1 MEAEMKDSR
10 SNQPDRDDV
19 ASILN
24 GLIETCKDGSNGFR
38 TAADGVEDA
47 SLKRLFTSYS
57 EQRAQFAAELERVV
71 ASLGGNP
78 PDTGHIAGAVHRGW
92 INLKSAITGKDDGA
106 IISECERGEDF
117 AKERYQKALENTLPA
132 DVRAAVERQYMQV
145 KEAHD
150 HVRSLERTYTR
161 K

>member
-1 MEAEMKDSR
+1 MKDHDTK
-10 SNQPDRDDV
+10 QPDRDDV
-19 ASILN
+19 VSTLN
-24 GLIETCKDGSNGFR
+24 SLVETCKDGANGFR

-47 SLKRLFTSYS
+47 SLKRLFSSYA
-57 EQRAQFAAELERVV
+57 EQRSQFAAELERLVTG
-71 ASLGGNP
+71 LGGDP
-78 PDTGHIAGAVHRGW
+78 ADTGHVAGAVHRGW
-92 INLKSAITGKDDGA
+92 INLKAAITGKDDGA

-117 AKERYQKALENTLPA
+117 AKERYQSALETTLPA

-150 HVRSLERTYTR
+150 HVRSLERSYSR

>member
-1 MEAEMKDSR
+1 MKDTR

-19 ASILN
+19 VSTLN

-47 SLKRLFTSYS
+47 SLKRLFASYA
-57 EQRAQFAAELERVV
+57 EQRAQFAAELERLV

-78 PDTGHIAGAVHRGW
+78 ADSGHIAGAVHRGW
-92 INLKSAITGKDDGA
+92 INLKSVVTGKDDGA

-117 AKERYQKALENTLPA
+117 AKERYRKALDGSLPV
-132 DVRAAVERQYMQV
+132 DVRASVERQYMQL

-150 HVRSLERTYTR
+150 HVRSLERSYTR